1 MFNKKQRDTVFY
13 YSFFLGPI
21 TGIDYSSTF
30 SWIVYR
36 WWNILCLIIHMKM
49 DCAIERIKLKGL
61 LVKRFDKVDCHLDRT
76 KKRWI
81 WKYWVIWRDGRF
93 VFGSSRLI
101 DVSKMTVVFA
111 SYRCLVVRIININIM
126 SSDADY
132 FKRFSFFDIKTLIIV
147 LIMLIP
153 ICVFLYQMFV
163 KWLTVGCK

>member
-1 MFNKKQRDTVFY
+1 MGY
-13 YSFFLGPI
+13 L
-21 TGIDYSSTF
+21 
-30 SWIVYR
+30 
-36 WWNILCLIIHMKM
+36 
-49 DCAIERIKLKGL
+49 
-61 LVKRFDKVDCHLDRT
+61 
-76 KKRWI
+76 KRW
-81 WKYWVIWRDGRF
+81 KF

-163 KWLTVGCK
+163 K